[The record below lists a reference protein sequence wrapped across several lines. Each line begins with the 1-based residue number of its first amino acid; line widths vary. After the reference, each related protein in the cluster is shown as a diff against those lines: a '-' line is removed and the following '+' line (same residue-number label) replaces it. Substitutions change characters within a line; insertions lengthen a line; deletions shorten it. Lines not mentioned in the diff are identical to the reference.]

1 MKKTL
6 LWFVVVLF
14 LAAAP
19 ASVFADGNP
28 YPTDPIPTGQGH

>member
-14 LAAAP
+14 LASAP

-28 YPTDPIPTGQGH
+28 WEPPSIPASGH